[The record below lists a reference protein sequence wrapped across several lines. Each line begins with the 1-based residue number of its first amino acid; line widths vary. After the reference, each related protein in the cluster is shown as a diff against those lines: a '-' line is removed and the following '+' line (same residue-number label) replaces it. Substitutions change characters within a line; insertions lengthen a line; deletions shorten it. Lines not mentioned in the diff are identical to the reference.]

1 MQAIDKQAIP
11 PQPWSAL
18 AAGWS
23 MRPQGL
29 GAAPGAYAAAAPS
42 TVFGFDDMTTGN
54 TWPGMGDFSL
64 AVTQTVGQDVLTLT
78 APGGRGLV
86 NDGASLGIG
95 DIANFSGK
103 FFAVDSSNG
112 YPASVT
118 LALDGWRTFDLS
130 GFHFADLDGGG
141 RSYILTTSKG
151 SQSFYFDGDPYYA
164 SVQRFNSD
172 ILRGVTS
179 VTIRAEG
186 GMPASIALDDVEL
199 SNLSPRNTAPVFA
212 GASTLNVQQ
221 DAAATSFADLLH
233 VVDGDAGQH
242 LGWYPGSN
250 PGHGRLYFAG
260 GVGATGGGDIAP
272 VGTFTYTPAAGYIG
286 TDSFVVRVSDGYS
299 VTERTI
305 SVNVAPATPGAPDLA
320 AAGDS
325 GASDSDNLTAATSL
339 AFAGSSAAGD
349 SASTV
354 RVFLDVDG
362 NGAYDAG
369 TDRGASATVANGGW
383 SVAGLDTAGLA
394 DGHYRVYAQLSS
406 ASGGLSS
413 ALSGPLELTLDRT
426 APGAIGQLALSADS
440 GADAADFVTN
450 APAQTVRA
458 VLSAPLAAG
467 EHVWGSLDDGAHWSD
482 VSAYVSGAT
491 LAWNDVTLAGS
502 GTLLLRVGDAAGNLG
517 AVARQVYVLDSTAPT
532 ATLLVGDSEL
542 TGAETTTLTI
552 TFSEA
557 VADLALDDLNVTN
570 GTLSGLASGDGGTTW
585 HATLTPPPGQNSAN
599 NVVTLNLAGVHDQA
613 GNGGSGSAGS
623 NSYAVHTVVPTATI
637 TLSDTAL
644 KLGDSAT
651 VEIVF
656 SEAVAGFSLAD
667 LTAGGATLGDLS
679 TADDIHWRAT
689 LTPNADATL
698 AGQVLRLDNTGLVN
712 GGGNAGVGH
721 TDSASYAVD
730 TVRPNAV
737 VSVADALLTCERG
750 SVLTIRFA
758 EAVSG
763 LGKAALQVGGASV
776 GELTSA
782 DGGLSWTATLTP
794 NAGQDGGGHV
804 VTLDQSG
811 VFDLAGNAG
820 QGSVASNAY
829 AVDTTRPGATL
840 TLAADALK
848 AGQSGQLSIAFSEA
862 VSGFDG
868 SALALAGGSLSGL
881 ATTDGGATWR
891 ATYTPA
897 ADATLADVQ
906 ITLDMAGVADLH
918 GNHGAGVAAS
928 NHFAVDTLRPSAG
941 IVVADAALA
950 AGESSRVDITFSEAV
965 EQFDLADL
973 AADHGTLSQLST
985 SDHIHWSAT
994 LTPTAG
1000 QNSAA
1005 NHVTLLGAGLRDAGG
1020 NAGLDASSNAYALDS
1035 AAPTASIVV
1044 DQAQLAAGQSARVTI
1059 SFSEAVAGFDN
1070 ADLSVANGSLSAVAS
1085 VDGGITWTATLTPTP
1100 NLAAAH
1106 NVVTLANAGLRDLAG
1121 NAGAGHTESNA
1132 YAVDTRVPSA
1142 TITLDDRALTIGDS
1156 ATLTIVFSE
1165 PVHGLDNSA
1174 LTLAN
1179 GTLDTLVSADG
1190 GLTWSA
1196 TLTPAAGL
1204 SAADNVVRLDNSRV
1218 VNGAGTA
1225 GVGHTDSPTY
1235 TVDTERPHASV
1246 VVADATLLAGQSTL
1260 VSISFNERVVG
1271 LELADL
1277 SVANGTLSGLSTSD
1291 GGQHWS
1297 ATLTPSAATSDASN
1311 LVRLDQAG
1319 VVDLAGNAGQGG
1331 ADSNN
1336 YAVSTVR
1343 PGASIVVAESA
1354 LAAGKTS
1361 LVTIT
1366 FSEAVSGFDNA
1377 DLVVGHGTLSAVQS
1391 SDGGV
1396 TWSATLTA
1404 ADGPYSGANV
1414 VALNAAGLHNG
1425 AGNSGLG
1432 VVNSNAY
1439 AVGTPPAPAPT
1450 PAPGVPSVV
1459 DGAAVVTVVATDPQ
1473 TGQHTQTVTVA
1484 PVPAGRPDDA
1494 GTPNTHLADIPLGI
1508 AGSGT
1513 GGTTLSVALPTG
1525 SGLQA
1530 QGAVA
1535 LLGAAQAAQALNAG
1549 IAQHA
1554 AADAGAALEGQGAAF
1569 LQSLA
1574 ATTQLQVLSLTPTAA
1589 AGAGPQT
1596 IHLNGSSS
1604 TPPAGGAPNA
1614 TAIGL
1619 VLDAT
1624 QMAAGSVVELNNV
1637 DFAAVVGAATLRGG
1651 AGQNYVV
1658 GDGAAQNIFLGADD
1672 DRLFGGG
1679 GDDLLGSA
1687 GGDDYL
1693 DGGADRDTVVGGVG
1707 NDSLLGGSGDDLLQA
1722 GRSSQGA
1729 WTFRLAADGTLSAQ
1743 HQTAL
1748 FAPAAGETLSRAELN
1763 GASAELTFLAAK
1775 PGQLA
1780 ELALLY
1786 HAAFGRVAD
1795 LGGLNFWLH
1804 SGASSAQVA
1813 DAFLASAEW
1822 QGGAQARL
1830 DDGAFVEQLY
1840 QQVLGR
1846 AADAGGQ
1853 QYWLAALR
1861 GQAGQPAVERAQLV
1875 LDFALSAEHR
1885 AKLGGGAGL
1894 AVAAAAP
1901 AGENGWIAGAGD
1913 NRLDGGAGNDTLVGG
1928 DGVDTA
1934 VYAGKLA
1941 GYRLVLGGDGAFK
1954 VVDKANGDVDT
1965 LSGIEQ
1971 GAFADG
1977 SVDLSF
1983 SQAGTAALKTVGL
1996 MYQAVLDR
2004 AADMDGLAAWVQH
2017 FAGADMLAANFAA
2030 SAEFQA
2036 RYNRLDDNAFV
2047 KALYGNSG
2055 LSDNAAGGASH
2066 WTEFLGTHTRAELV
2080 GAWVAQQDVVGAQFS
2095 GTGLWLL

>member
-42 TVFGFDDMTTGN
+42 TVFGFDGMTTGN
-54 TWPGMGDFSL
+54 TWPGMGDYGL

-78 APGGRGLV
+78 APGGRVLV

-325 GASDSDNLTAATSL
+325 GASDSDNTTAATSL

-383 SVAGLDTAGLA
+383 SVAGLDAAGLA

-406 ASGGLSS
+406 ASGGLDS
-413 ALSGPLELTLDRT
+413 ALSAALELTLDRT
-426 APGAIGQLALSADS
+426 APATTIAALRLANDTGASDS
-440 GADAADFVTN
+440 DFITFAGA
-450 APAQTVRA
+450 QSLRA
-458 VLSAPLAAG
+458 ELSAPLAAG
-467 EHVWGSLDDGAHWSD
+467 ESVRGSYDGGASWHD
-482 VSAYVSGAT
+482 VSASVVGRHLDWGGLT
-491 LAWNDVTLAGS
+491 LGGGNTLM
-502 GTLLLRVGDAAGNLG
+502 LRVVDAAGNLG
-517 AVARQVYVLDSTAPT
+517 AAASHDYLIDNTPPRAALSVADAD
-532 ATLLVGDSEL
+532 LV
-542 TGAETTTLTI
+542 GAETTELTI
-552 TFSEA
+552 TFSEP
-557 VADLALDDLNVTN
+557 VAGLQASDLSVGNA
-570 GTLSGLASGDGGTTW
+570 TLGPLSSADGGTTW
-585 HATLTPPPGQNSAN
+585 RATLTPTTGVDAAGNT
-599 NVVTLNLAGVHDQA
+599 VTLNGDNVRDLAGNAV
-613 GNGGSGSAGS
+613 GGSASS
-623 NSYAVHTVVPTATI
+623 NNYAVHTVVPTATI
-637 TLSDTAL
+637 TLSDNAL

-667 LTAGGATLGDLS
+667 LAAGGATLSDLA
-679 TADDIHWRAT
+679 TVDNIHWRAT
-689 LTPNADATL
+689 LTPNAGTTL
-698 AGQVLRLDNTGLVN
+698 ADQVLRLDNTGLVN
-712 GGGNAGVGH
+712 GGGNAGIGH
-721 TDSASYAVD
+721 TDSAAYTVD
-730 TVRPNAV
+730 TVRPAAF
-737 VSVADALLTCERG
+737 VSVGDAVLTPAHA
-750 SVLTIRFA
+750 SVLTIRFD
-758 EAVSG
+758 EAVGG
-763 LGKAALQVGGASV
+763 LDKAALRVGGASV
-776 GELTSA
+776 GELTSV
-782 DGGLSWTATLTP
+782 DGGLTWTALLTAA
-794 NAGQDGGGHV
+794 AGEESGGHV

-811 VFDLAGNAG
+811 VFDQAGNAG
-820 QGSVASNAY
+820 QGGASSAAY
-829 AVDTTRPGATL
+829 AVDT
-840 TLAADALK
+840 LAPTARLALDSNVLK
-848 AGQSGQLSIAFSEA
+848 AGMSAQLTVTFSEA
-862 VSGFDG
+862 VTGFDG
-868 SALALAGGSLSGL
+868 ADLRLDGGSLGAL
-881 ATTDGGATWR
+881 ATADGGITWR
-891 ATYTPA
+891 ATYTPD
-897 ADATLADVQ
+897 ADSIAPDHHIVLNT
-906 ITLDMAGVADLH
+906 AGVADLH
-918 GNHGAGVAAS
+918 GNHGAG
-928 NHFAVDTLRPSAG
+928 AVLSGAFDIDTLRPSAS

-950 AGESSRVDITFSEAV
+950 AGETSLVSITFNKPVEA
-965 EQFDLADL
+965 FDLADL
-973 AADHGTLSQLST
+973 AAEHGTLSQLST

-994 LTPTAG
+994 LTPAAG

-1005 NHVTLLGAGLRDAGG
+1005 HHVTLRGAGLGDAVG
-1020 NAGLDASSNAYALDS
+1020 NAGLDASSNAYRLDS
-1035 AAPTASIVV
+1035 TAPTASIVV
-1044 DQAQLAAGQSARVTI
+1044 DRALLAAGQSAAVTI
-1059 SFSEAVAGFDN
+1059 TFSEAVAGFDN
-1070 ADLSVANGSLSAVAS
+1070 ADLDVANGTLSAVAS
-1085 VDGGITWTATLTPTP
+1085 VDGGLTWTAVLTPTAQ
-1100 NLAAAH
+1100 LAAAG

-1121 NAGAGHTESNA
+1121 NAGAGHTESNV
-1132 YAVDTRVPSA
+1132 YAVNTLVPTA
-1142 TITLDDRALTIGDS
+1142 TITLSDSALRIGDS
-1156 ATLTIVFSE
+1156 ATVTIVFSE
-1165 PVHGLDNSA
+1165 PVSGLDNSA
-1174 LTLAN
+1174 LTVAN
-1179 GTLDTLVSADG
+1179 GSLGAIASLDG
-1190 GLTWSA
+1190 GRTWTA

-1204 SAADNVVRLDNSRV
+1204 SAADNLVRLDNSRV

-1225 GVGHTDSPTY
+1225 GVGHTDSASY

-1246 VVADATLLAGQSTL
+1246 AVADAALLAGQSTQ
-1260 VSISFNERVVG
+1260 VSIRFNERVVG
-1271 LELADL
+1271 LELDDL
-1277 SVANGTLSGLSTSD
+1277 SVANGTLSGLGTSD
-1291 GGQHWS
+1291 GGLHWS
-1297 ATLTPSAATSDASN
+1297 ATLTPAAATSDASN
-1311 LVRLDQAG
+1311 LVQLNQAG
-1319 VVDLAGNAGQGG
+1319 VLDLAGNAGLGP

-1343 PGASIVVAESA
+1343 PGASVVVAASA
-1354 LAAGKTS
+1354 LDAGKTA

-1377 DLVVGHGTLSAVQS
+1377 DLAVGRGTLSAVHS
-1391 SDGGV
+1391 SDGGL
-1396 TWSATLTA
+1396 TWNATLTA
-1404 ADGPYSGANV
+1404 AAGPYSGANV
-1414 VALNAAGLHNG
+1414 VALNAAGVHNG

-1432 VVNSNAY
+1432 VVNSNVY
-1439 AVGTPPAPAPT
+1439 AVGTPPAPAPD
-1450 PAPGVPSVV
+1450 PAPGVPGAAVVTV
-1459 DGAAVVTVVATDPQ
+1459 DGAAVVTVVGVDALSGLATRS
-1473 TGQHTQTVTVA
+1473 VSVA
-1484 PVPAGRPDDA
+1484 PVAAGRVDEP
-1494 GTPNTHLADIPLGI
+1494 GSPNAHLADIPLGI
-1508 AGSGT
+1508 AGAGGS
-1513 GGTTLSVALPTG
+1513 GTTLSVGLPAG
-1525 SGLQA
+1525 CGLLA
-1530 QGAVA
+1530 DGPAV
-1535 LLGAAQAAQALNAG
+1535 LLDHGQAAQALDAG
-1549 IAQHA
+1549 IARHA
-1554 AADAGAALEGQGAAF
+1554 ADGAGGALEGQGAAF

-1574 ATTQLQVLSLTPTAA
+1574 AGTRLQVLSLTPTAP

-1596 IHLNGSSS
+1596 IHLNGASS
-1604 TPPAGGAPNA
+1604 TPPAG
-1614 TAIGL
+1614 AIGL

-1624 QMAAGSVVELNNV
+1624 RMAAGSVVELNNV
-1637 DFAAVVGAATLRGG
+1637 DFAAVLGAATLRGG
-1651 AGQNYVV
+1651 AGRNHVV
-1658 GDGAAQNIFLGADD
+1658 GDGAAQNIFLGAAD

-1693 DGGADRDTVVGGVG
+1693 DGGADNDTVVGGGG
-1707 NDSLLGGSGDDLLQA
+1707 NDTLLGGAGDDLLQG
-1722 GRSSQGA
+1722 GRSGQGG
-1729 WTFRLAADGTLSAQ
+1729 WTFRLAADGTVSAQ

-1763 GASAELTFLAAK
+1763 GASAGLAFLAAK

-1804 SGASSAQVA
+1804 SGAPTAQIA
-1813 DAFLASAEW
+1813 EAFVGSAEW
-1822 QGGAQARL
+1822 QGGALAKL
-1830 DDGAFVEQLY
+1830 DDAAFVAQLY

-1846 AADAGGQ
+1846 AAESAGQ
-1853 QYWLAALR
+1853 QYWLAALH
-1861 GQAGQPAVERAQLV
+1861 GAAGQPPLGRAQL
-1875 LDFALSAEHR
+1875 LLGFALSAEHR
-1885 AKLGGGAGL
+1885 ARQGGENGL
-1894 AVAAAAP
+1894 AVAAATA

-1913 NRLDGGAGNDTLVGG
+1913 NRLDGGAGNDTLLGG

-1941 GYRLVLGGDGAFK
+1941 GYKLVLGGDGAFK

-1965 LSGIEQ
+1965 LHGIEK

-1977 SVDLSF
+1977 SVDLAF

-2017 FAGADMLAANFAA
+2017 FAGADGLAANFAA

-2036 RYNRLDDNAFV
+2036 RYAGMDDAAFV
-2047 KALYGNSG
+2047 HALYGNSG
-2055 LSDNAAGGASH
+2055 LADNAAGGAAH
-2066 WTEFLGTHTRAELV
+2066 WTDYLAGHSRAELV
-2080 GAWVAQQDVVGAQFS
+2080 GAWVAQQDVANAQFAGS
-2095 GTGLWLL
+2095 GLWLV